1 MSDVNFI
8 KHTVAF
14 ARHIPIDDRL
24 TPYHISLY
32 YAYFHMWNDERFDN
46 PFRMYRDDVMDL
58 AAIGSSTT
66 FRKCLYD
73 LNRWE
78 YLHYLPSQ
86 SKHRPSKI
94 EIHRLDVANP
104 RPFVLW
110 EQQNAKGDSNVD
122 RNRTKRE
129 PEADQKRSES
139 DAEAD
144 QDQRKSDPDA
154 DLNQDK
160 IESGSGA
167 TRDSQV
173 TTFNTNS
180 INDLNGIQTRERA
193 HASADDLDKIIPQP
207 AAVEKKSDPGGG
219 GVPASLEE
227 VMVYFVSQGSTA
239 LEAKKFFYHFEAIR
253 WKVSGQP
260 MANWHAAVQKWFL
273 NPASQAANA
282 SNRPTPGSLQTPGAR
297 DGRKKTNYDKPL

>member
-14 ARHIPIDDRL
+14 ARHVPIDDRL

-66 FRKCLYD
+66 FRKCLSD

-86 SKHRPSKI
+86 SKHRPSRI
-94 EIHRLDVANP
+94 EMHRLDIPTP
-104 RPFVLW
+104 RPFLLW
-110 EQQNAKGDSNVD
+110 EQQNVKSDSD
-122 RNRTKRE
+122 AGKNRTKH
-129 PEADQKRSES
+129 DS
-139 DAEAD
+139 DAD
-144 QDQRKSDPDA
+144 PKRIKSDPDT
-154 DLNQDK
+154 DQDQAK
-160 IESGSGA
+160 SDPGSDA
-167 TRDSQV
+167 TRDLQV
-173 TTFNTNS
+173 ITFNINNTNEANS
-180 INDLNGIQTRERA
+180 IQTRERA
-193 HASADDLDKIIPQP
+193 HALAEDLDKVTHQP
-207 AAVEKKSDPGGG
+207 PAVEEKSGSGGG
-219 GVPASLEE
+219 GVPANLEE
-227 VMVYFVSQGSTA
+227 VVAYFVSQRSTA
-239 LEAKKFFYHFEAIR
+239 LEAKKFFYHFEAIG

-260 MANWHAAVQKWFL
+260 LANWHAAVQKWFV
-273 NPASQAANA
+273 NPASQVAKA

-297 DGRKKTNYDKPL
+297 DGKGRVNYDVPL